1 MSRSAMNEPPERE
14 PVRDSESVAAVDLG
28 SNSFHMVVGRVVGDS
43 HFHIVDRLRERVAL
57 AAGFDARNNLTER
70 AQERALACLERFGQ
84 RLRELPE
91 GRVRAVGTSAM
102 RQASNARAFV
112 DRAQAALGHPI
123 EIIAGSEEARL
134 IYLGVAHTLADDR
147 GRRLVIDIGGGS
159 TELIVGERFEPIR
172 MDSLGMGCVGYSLRF
187 FPDGKIRAEDFRKA
201 EIAARL
207 KLEPIERRYLE
218 ANWENC
224 VGASGTITAVDAI
237 LRANGWSDRGITMA
251 GLRPLKKAL
260 IAAGSTN
267 KVAALPGV
275 QADRAPV
282 LPGGVAILMALFE
295 ALKIERMAISTGS
308 MREGLLY
315 DLLGR
320 IRHEDV
326 RDQTIRQLCQ
336 RYNVDMAQAGRV
348 ERLALHCFDQVSG
361 PWGLDP
367 ALGHQLLG
375 WAARLHEI
383 GLSLA
388 YSGYHKHSAYLVA
401 NSDMPGFSR
410 EDQALLAAMLL
421 GQRKR
426 LTREVF
432 AGLPSSEVELARG
445 LTICLRVAIRLARS
459 RSPTPLPPFTATAR
473 RNGLELGF
481 LPDWIEAH
489 PLTRADLVEEA
500 AKLREIGFELR
511 VR

>member
-1 MSRSAMNEPPERE
+1 MNEPTT
-14 PVRDSESVAAVDLG
+14 PVTDSDSVAAVDLG
-28 SNSFHMVVGRVVGDS
+28 SNSFHMVVGRVVDDT
-43 HFHIVDRLRERVAL
+43 HFHIIDRLRERVAL
-57 AAGFDARNNLTER
+57 AAGLDEHHELTDKV
-70 AQERALACLERFGQ
+70 QERALACLERFGQ
-84 RLRELPE
+84 RLRDFPE

-102 RQASNARAFV
+102 RQAGNAKAFLAQ
-112 DRAQAALGHPI
+112 AQAALGHPI
-123 EIIAGSEEARL
+123 DIIAGSEEARL
-134 IYLGVAHTLADDR
+134 IYLGVSHTLSDDR

-159 TELIVGERFEPIR
+159 TELIVGERFEPVR

-187 FPDGKIRAEDFRKA
+187 FVDGKIRAEDFRKA

-207 KLEPIERRYLE
+207 KLEPFERRYLE

-224 VGASGTITAVDAI
+224 VGSSGTITAVDAI
-237 LRANGWSDRGITMA
+237 LRANGWSDRGITAA
-251 GLRPLKKAL
+251 GLRQLKKAL
-260 IAAGSTN
+260 IAAGTIN
-267 KVAALPGV
+267 KLAGLSGV

-282 LPGGVAILMALFE
+282 LPGGVAILLALFE
-295 ALKIERMAISTGS
+295 GLQIEHMAISTGS

-336 RYNVDMAQAGRV
+336 RYNVDTAQAGRV
-348 ERLALHCFDQVSG
+348 ERLALHCFHQVREA
-361 PWGLDP
+361 WGLDP
-367 ALGHQLLG
+367 EFGQQLVG

-383 GLSLA
+383 GLSVA
-388 YSGYHKHSAYLVA
+388 FSGYHKHSAYLVA

-410 EDQALLAAMLL
+410 ADQELLAAMLL

-432 AGLPSSEVELARG
+432 AGLPNSEAELAKS
-445 LTICLRVAIRLARS
+445 LTICLRVALRLARS

-473 RNGLELGF
+473 RGALELGF

-489 PLTRADLVEEA
+489 PLTFADLVEEA
-500 AKLREIGFELR
+500 EKLREIGFELR